1 MTPTSAAAFE
11 EFNSNVTVVVL
22 YASTHNDNEFSLSH
36 TLSLHGDEYIPPL
49 HRIFRVGVP
58 PFRSAIRPAASPSV
72 VCMVAIS
79 RCSTTN

>member
-11 EFNSNVTVVVL
+11 EFNSNVTVAVL

-36 TLSLHGDEYIPPL
+36 TLSLHGDEYIPPM
-49 HRIFRVGVP
+49 HRIVRVDVP

-72 VCMVAIS
+72 VHAVVVS
-79 RCSTTN
+79 L